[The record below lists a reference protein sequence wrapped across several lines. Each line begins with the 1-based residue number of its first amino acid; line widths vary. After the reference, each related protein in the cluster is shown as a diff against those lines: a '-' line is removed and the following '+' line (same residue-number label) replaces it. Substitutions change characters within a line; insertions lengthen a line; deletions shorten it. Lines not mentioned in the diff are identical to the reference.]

1 LVTFE
6 DILEEVVGEIYDEDD
21 VEEEAVDSRT
31 IFKNSDGSF
40 EMKGYAELDDV
51 CEALGLELE
60 DEEKGE
66 YSTIGGFL
74 CSEAGEI
81 PREGD
86 QLALCGYKF
95 IVKEV
100 EDNRR
105 IISLSAEKIV
115 EKEKGNDVH
124 DNYKND
130 NDNYSENILELKID
144 NNDVKVDAKNST
156 NEKIQKFIDGEWV

>member
-1 LVTFE
+1 
-6 DILEEVVGEIYDEDD
+6 
-21 VEEEAVDSRT
+21 
-31 IFKNSDGSF
+31 
-40 EMKGYAELDDV
+40 MKGYAELDDV
-51 CEALGLELE
+51 CEALGLDLD

-105 IISLSAEKIV
+105 IISLLAEKLV
-115 EKEKGNDVH
+115 EKES
-124 DNYKND
+124 DNHKND
-130 NDNYSENILELKID
+130 IDNNSEQVLELKID
-144 NNDVKVDAKNST
+144 QNSNDVKVDGKNST
-156 NEKIQKFIDGEWV
+156 NELKIQTFIDGEWV